1 MEKEILIKIKIDTE
15 KDEWGNVIS
24 VKGFEEGK
32 EVQKDI
38 ELVGLLEVVKQ
49 QEIRRVLGKEVRK

>member
-15 KDEWGNVIS
+15 RDEWGNVIS
-24 VKGFEEGK
+24 VKGFDESK

-38 ELVGLLEVVKQ
+38 DLVGLLEIIKQ
-49 QEIRRVLGKEVRK
+49 QEIRRVLGKEVKK